1 MTHRIENT
9 WLHNSSDS
17 YVNDPNADNAF
28 LQNVIFSNNGNS
40 GYNTS
45 IKLSGSP
52 YGSSKYLT
60 ISDSL
65 FYANQIPS
73 GLSANHD
80 GIVQVNYYNLT
91 ISDSA
96 FVANQV
102 SSDAIIHATASA
114 VIVEAKNSDVV
125 FAENTKSNNTEAPAI
140 YLERSFLGGSSSLE
154 LRSAAGRT
162 IYFDDP
168 IAGNSTAVTINPTS
182 AGSNLTGRI
191 VFSTDMTLNSITHPQ
206 GTLSIEKDGTQITTH
221 SYTQQGILELAKGTT
236 FSANTWNMQSGAQF
250 RITGNATIY
259 APTFAFAD
267 NSQLNFYISNAIDR
281 DSPLLEINQTSN
293 TGSVINLNR
302 VNINVTVDAATA
314 ADPSLSELTLL
325 HSDSRFE
332 GNPASFTS
340 SSPTDNNFFTYTSRE
355 NADSFIVTVKKDEP
369 EVPVDPE
376 KPEPEPE
383 PGDPLDDYL
392 TTLEDMGASA
402 NQNNAFGSLFNSY
415 SDQNSPW
422 YDDFNNLWQYLQHAP
437 QNEVLS
443 AISAV
448 MPDISPLVIENERG
462 IVNDIKDSAFAAPK
476 NKTPLS
482 RDVRMWLKVS
492 DVSIDGDPRR
502 DADSFDLD
510 RTGAVLG
517 FEKDISPAFTLGG
530 GYAYSDSDG
539 STGKRDI
546 EASTHSVFLSAAF
559 NYENFTT
566 QALLTGSFSDYDE
579 KVNVPTLAQF
589 KDSFDVR
596 TLGATVQSGYA
607 FTTAF
612 GTFTPELGLSY
623 LNLHADSHNGPLG
636 QSFSSAD
643 ADFLTAYTGLNYAA
657 ELLRA
662 GTGSL
667 SVEGSLHVAYDLVS
681 DGLDRKATLADGSYY
696 YVDGVKPSATRVI
709 PALDLKYNLSDNF
722 SIAAGFKYAAGE
734 DYEDKSWHLGFDLK
748 I

>member
-1 MTHRIENT
+1 MTY
-9 WLHNSSDS
+9 NSQ
-17 YVNDPNADNAF
+17 YVTDMTSGLNNVTQSLD
-28 LQNVIFSNNGNS
+28 NVIFSNNVS
-40 GYNTS
+40 NTNNAGIS
-45 IKLSGSP
+45 LSKP
-52 YGSSKYLT
+52 RQGSSLE
-60 ISDSL
+60 IRGGL
-65 FYANQIPS
+65 FYANTLTAQSI
-73 GLSANHD
+73 
-80 GIVQVNYYNLT
+80 GIIDLFNYDLT
-91 ISDSA
+91 IKDSA
-96 FVANQV
+96 FIANQV
-102 SSDAIIHATASA
+102 GGNA
-114 VIVEAKNSDVV
+114 VISAGYSKISVEAQNSDVV
-125 FAENTKSNNTEAPAI
+125 FAENTKTNSTTDASAI
-140 YLERSFLGGSSSLE
+140 YLENGSSLD
-154 LRSAAGRT
+154 LKAAAGKT

-168 IAGNSTAVTINPTS
+168 IAGKSPAVTINPTN

-191 VFSTDMTLNSITHPQ
+191 VFSTNMTLNSITHPQ

-221 SYTQQGILELAKGTT
+221 IYTQQGILELAKGTT

-250 RITGNATIY
+250 RITGNATIS

-293 TGSVINLNR
+293 TGSVINLNP

-314 ADPSLSELTLL
+314 AAPSFSELTLL
-325 HSDSRFE
+325 HSTSGLEND
-332 GNPASFTS
+332 PKSFTS
-340 SSPTDNNFFTYTSRE
+340 SPNNFFTYELSE
-355 NADSFIVTVKKDEP
+355 KADSFIVTMKKDEP
-369 EVPVDPE
+369 EVPIDPE
-376 KPEPEPE
+376 KPEPEPTPEPE

-392 TTLEDMGASA
+392 ATLEDMGASA
-402 NQNNAFGSLFNSY
+402 NQNNAFGSLFDSY
-415 SDQNSPW
+415 SDKNSPW
-422 YDDFNNLWQYLQHAP
+422 YDDFNSLWQYLQHAP

-482 RDVRMWLKVS
+482 RNVRMWLKVS
-492 DVSIDGDPRR
+492 DASIDGDPHR

-566 QALLTGSFSDYDE
+566 QALLTGGFSDYDE

-657 ELLRA
+657 ELLRS

-734 DYEDKSWHLGFDLK
+734 DYEDKSWHLSFDLK